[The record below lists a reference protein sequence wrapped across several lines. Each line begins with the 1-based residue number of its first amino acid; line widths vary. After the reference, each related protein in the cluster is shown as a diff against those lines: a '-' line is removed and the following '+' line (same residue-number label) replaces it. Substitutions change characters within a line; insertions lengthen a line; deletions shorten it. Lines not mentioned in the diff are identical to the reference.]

1 MTPAIKC
8 TWAELYKNTGL
19 DGTTTIPVSELGR
32 FGLSDE
38 IINLMLECD
47 IFPQAFVINTVPV
60 VARESIF
67 GVVRQLLTNEMRI
80 YKDHVTVDKL
90 AEDVRKYMEETKV
103 QLSPEQLASIRAG
116 ELTVS
121 DAIASVIEARKTETT
136 KEIVDG

>member
-38 IINLMLECD
+38 IVNLMLECD

-80 YKDHVTVDKL
+80 YRDHVYVDKL
-90 AEDVRKYMEETKV
+90 AADVRKYMDEKKI
-103 QLSPEQLASIRAG
+103 QLTPEHLERIRAG
-116 ELTVS
+116 ELTVN

>member
-1 MTPAIKC
+1 MTPTIKC
-8 TWAELYKNTGL
+8 TWAELYKHTGL
-19 DGTTTIPVSELGR
+19 DGTTTIPVAELGR

-38 IINLMLECD
+38 IIRLMLECD
-47 IFPQAFVINTVPV
+47 IFPQTYLISGAPV
-60 VARESIF
+60 VSRESIF

-80 YKDHVTVDKL
+80 YRDHITVDKL
-90 AEDVRKYMEETKV
+90 ADDVRKYMDENKV

-121 DAIASVIEARKTETT
+121 DAIASVIAARKTETT